1 MSDAIEIRG
10 LRVLAT
16 HGVLAQERD
25 HPQPFELDLSVETPF
40 DGAAASDDLGR
51 AVDYSGIVAVVRELV
66 ASSHFQLLEALA
78 EAVAAAVLADRRVE
92 AVTVAVRKLRPPVAA
107 DVATI
112 GVRVTRRQGDTVMR
126 TA

>member
-1 MSDAIEIRG
+1 
-10 LRVLAT
+10 
-16 HGVLAQERD
+16 
-25 HPQPFELDLSVETPF
+25 VET
-40 DGAAASDDLGR
+40 
-51 AVDYSGIVAVVRELV
+51 VRELV
-66 ASSHFQLLEALA
+66 ATSHFQLLETLA
-78 EAVAAAVLADRRVE
+78 DAVASAVLADRRVE